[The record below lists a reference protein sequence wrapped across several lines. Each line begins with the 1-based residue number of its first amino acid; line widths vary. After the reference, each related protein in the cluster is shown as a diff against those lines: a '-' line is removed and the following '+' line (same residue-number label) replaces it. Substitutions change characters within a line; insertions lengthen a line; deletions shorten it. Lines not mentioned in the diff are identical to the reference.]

1 MRALRGRVGQALA
14 AHREAL
20 AAGDPRLLKSDE
32 RSRVSAVEV
41 SGRRLLIKEVR
52 FRGLARA
59 LVDALRGSA
68 ARRAWLGGHGLLA
81 RGVGAAR
88 PLAFLES
95 RRAGLVLGSAVLLE
109 DLRPL
114 PDALD
119 AAAQGDV
126 EAVLDALVELVA
138 TLHRRHIDHGDLK
151 STHIFLEERD
161 GRLRARLIDLEGVR
175 FRRRISPK
183 RRLRA
188 LAELNASLPDSFPNH
203 ARCPPSRSQ
212 PSTPSEA
219 TAALLERLV
228 AMSLARRHRWT
239 GAGTEGVRGRTRPRE
254 ALSTVSHW

>member
-1 MRALRGRVGQALA
+1 
-14 AHREAL
+14 
-20 AAGDPRLLKSDE
+20 
-32 RSRVSAVEV
+32 VSAVEV
-41 SGRRLLIKEVR
+41 AGWRLLIKEVP

-59 LVDALRGSA
+59 FVDALRGSA

-88 PLAFLES
+88 PLAFVES
-95 RRAGLVLGSAVLLE
+95 RRAGLVFGSAVLLE
-109 DLRPL
+109 NLRPL

-119 AAAQGDV
+119 AAGHGDL
-126 EAVLDALVELVA
+126 EAVLDALVDLVA

-203 ARCPPSRSQ
+203 ARCRAFARYAAEHPF
-212 PSTPSEA
+212 EA
-219 TAALLERLV
+219 GNRRALERLV

-239 GAGTEGVRGRTRPRE
+239 GAGTDGCDREMDPPLRRPSR
-254 ALSTVSHW
+254 S